1 MDKEQDEQESVTS
14 ISTGTHTVHDKF
26 RLAFPISS
34 NRLSPLSYISVSSSG
49 INVHRIDGTRNH
61 RQTDRERVKLWIGIE
76 ILEYWKKRLNRRQKV
91 FNVVL
96 LINLCSPGRECHSE
110 RTLAV
115 ATLRKAKEAPA
126 FVTANKISRLV
137 YTHTVQ
143 RVLAKG
149 LTQIFPSSFSDR
161 TSLDES
167 LSLSSIPHNIG
178 IKSNVTLICET
189 SF

>member
-1 MDKEQDEQESVTS
+1 M
-14 ISTGTHTVHDKF
+14 HDKF

-34 NRLSPLSYISVSSSG
+34 NRLSPLSYISVSSLG

-61 RQTDRERVKLWIGIE
+61 RQTDKQRVKLGIGIE
-76 ILEYWKKRLNRRQKV
+76 ILEYWKKQLNRRQRV

-115 ATLRKAKEAPA
+115 ATLRKAKEAPT

-137 YTHTVQ
+137 YTHRPKSFGQGTYPNFPVFVFQ
-143 RVLAKG
+143 PYFVGRV
-149 LTQIFPSSFSDR
+149 SFSFKY
-161 TSLDES
+161 T
-167 LSLSSIPHNIG
+167 
-178 IKSNVTLICET
+178 V
-189 SF
+189 